1 MIIDCIID
9 SIIYVS
15 KGDGYKM
22 NKEEWIEYLD
32 TSSFFFDSKFCDNY
46 IKLAKQAVQD
56 EDWREFKFRMNEY
69 MWRNN
74 YGGSW
79 AYNQFNRLSLKKI
92 SECIK

>member
-32 TSSFFFDSKFCDNY
+32 TSSFFFDKAFGGNY

-56 EDWREFKFRMNEY
+56 EDWKEFKLRMNEY
-69 MWRNN
+69 MWKNGN
-74 YGGSW
+74 GGSW